1 MSTVILSA
9 ASSEVASLQA
19 ISALL
24 SSELHARAET
34 DIRTIELSQL
44 KLAYCQG
51 EFDCWA
57 KTPGVCRTHD
67 AEQDIV
73 RAIHDA
79 DRVVLLG
86 PVTFGGHGYTLKRAL
101 DRLICLLLPQFRKRS
116 ELTHH
121 PVRYDK
127 PASWYA
133 VGYLPQADAEQ
144 TATFRALADA
154 NAINYM
160 SPIVDAVVL
169 DEAHREAWPDA
180 IHALLGS
187 SDKPGEQIGP
197 RSVLRDA
204 LLTAA
209 APAAALRPVHK
220 PKSAAILIGS
230 AKIKGTSASENMARA
245 LSARLERAGVA
256 TELHFATEL
265 LHDALALATAD
276 AVARCDLFVLV
287 TPLYVDALPALATR
301 ALELVAKA
309 RSEARAPAAFSML
322 VNCGFPEPEHNR
334 TALRIARHFADC
346 AGYHWAGGL
355 PLGGGGMIDPKQPL
369 DAQGGPAEHV
379 KRALDLAAPA
389 LAAGE
394 NMPNEALTLMLKAP
408 LPDAL
413 YRLIGDL
420 GFRYQLHLHGV
431 RQRDLRARP
440 FDRS

>member
-9 ASSEVASLQA
+9 ASSDDASLQA
-19 ISALL
+19 IAALL
-24 SSELHARAET
+24 CAELHARAET
-34 DIRTIELSQL
+34 DIRIIELAQL
-44 KLAYCQG
+44 QLAYCQG

-67 AEQDIV
+67 AEQEIL

-79 DRVVLLG
+79 DRMVLLG

-101 DRLICLLLPQFRKRS
+101 DRLICLLLPQFRARS

-121 PVRYDK
+121 PARYDK
-127 PASWYA
+127 RASWYA

-144 TATFRALADA
+144 SATYRALADA
-154 NAINYM
+154 NAINYLA
-160 SPIVDAVVL
+160 PVVDAVVL
-169 DEAHREAWPDA
+169 DEAHRAAWPEA
-180 IHALLGS
+180 VHALFAAS
-187 SDKPGEQIGP
+187 EKPGEQIGA
-197 RSVLRDA
+197 RSVLRDE

-209 APAAALRPVHK
+209 APTALEAPGLK

-230 AKIKGTSASENMARA
+230 AKIKGTSASENMGRA
-245 LSARLERAGVA
+245 LNARLERAGVE
-256 TELHFATEL
+256 TQLCFATEL
-265 LHDALALATAD
+265 LHDAQAQATASEL
-276 AVARCDLFVLV
+276 ARRELFILV
-287 TPLYVDALPALATR
+287 TPLYVDSLPALATR
-301 ALELVAKA
+301 ALELVTKA
-309 RSEARAPAAFSML
+309 RSEVRAAAAFSML

-334 TALRIARHFADC
+334 TALRIARHFADA

-355 PLGGGGMIDPKQPL
+355 PLGGGGMIDPKRPL

-379 KRALDLAAPA
+379 KRALDLAVPA
-389 LAAGE
+389 LVAGQ
-394 NMPNEALTLMLKAP
+394 NVPSEALTLMLKAP

-431 RQRDLRARP
+431 RQRDLRAHP
-440 FDRS
+440 LDR